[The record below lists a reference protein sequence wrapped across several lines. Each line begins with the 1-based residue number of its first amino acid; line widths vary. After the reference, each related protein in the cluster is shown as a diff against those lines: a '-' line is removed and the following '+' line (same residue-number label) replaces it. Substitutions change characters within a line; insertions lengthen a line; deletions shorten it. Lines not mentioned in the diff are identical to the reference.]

1 MERFLRAGGCKV
13 DRWFQEIGTVKVA
26 FDDEVAFTNINTR
39 DELAHT
45 YIVRNPAPLT
55 WEMALKGKA
64 AGF

>member
-1 MERFLRAGGCKV
+1 M
-13 DRWFQEIGTVKVA
+13 KVA

-45 YIVRNPAPLT
+45 YIVRSPAPLT